1 MTEYGVGLRRS
12 LLVVA
17 MIAVLGWTPARS
29 QSQNQVPVPTIRV
42 STHLVLVDVVVNDK
56 QGKPITGLK
65 AEDFTVQEKGKNQKI
80 AFFSTPEDAQSIPNP
95 PELGPGIYSNKPE
108 FRSNGKP
115 VTILLLDAVNTP
127 FRDQAYSRLQML
139 KYVKDQMKPG
149 ERMGVFTLAD
159 SLRVLQDFTS
169 DPQVLM
175 TALQHYTPE
184 EQKLGAGAARPISTG
199 ASSAELGAGVTSALV
214 FAQSEITSFQS
225 VQVSFQA
232 ERQLEVTLGAMR
244 GLARI
249 LAGVPGRKNVVWL
262 TANFPFE
269 LIPEDRNVSEAELL
283 ASLPNIQQKGVGTIA
298 AGSLAAGQRSSHA
311 DEIRVVASQLSA
323 AQIAIYPVDV
333 RGLTSGM
340 EFLPSDTANRQV
352 SNTSEI
358 AVARNTDTS
367 SSQDTM
373 RAIAAETG
381 GKAYINQN
389 DIRQGVAL
397 AVADNSSSYTIG
409 YYPEDKKMDGKYR
422 QIKVKLSRDASE
434 VRYRHGYFAID
445 PTQVKDKKSDLEV
458 AEALRDVVPDTQVT
472 FSAQVKKTEKGVG
485 IDMLIDPNTVSAV
498 DASGGK
504 KLNLAV
510 YAAVFSAD
518 GKILQSTSQKVDQT
532 FKDEVYDQIRQKG
545 ILLHLDVDK
554 VPPNNDLR
562 LAVQDGRTGM
572 VGTITAKTP

>member
-333 RGLTSGM
+333 RGLTSG
-340 EFLPSDTANRQV
+340 A
-352 SNTSEI
+352 
-358 AVARNTDTS
+358 
-367 SSQDTM
+367 
-373 RAIAAETG
+373 
-381 GKAYINQN
+381 
-389 DIRQGVAL
+389 
-397 AVADNSSSYTIG
+397 
-409 YYPEDKKMDGKYR
+409 
-422 QIKVKLSRDASE
+422 
-434 VRYRHGYFAID
+434 
-445 PTQVKDKKSDLEV
+445 
-458 AEALRDVVPDTQVT
+458 
-472 FSAQVKKTEKGVG
+472 
-485 IDMLIDPNTVSAV
+485 
-498 DASGGK
+498 
-504 KLNLAV
+504 
-510 YAAVFSAD
+510 
-518 GKILQSTSQKVDQT
+518 
-532 FKDEVYDQIRQKG
+532 FK
-545 ILLHLDVDK
+545 
-554 VPPNNDLR
+554 
-562 LAVQDGRTGM
+562 
-572 VGTITAKTP
+572 